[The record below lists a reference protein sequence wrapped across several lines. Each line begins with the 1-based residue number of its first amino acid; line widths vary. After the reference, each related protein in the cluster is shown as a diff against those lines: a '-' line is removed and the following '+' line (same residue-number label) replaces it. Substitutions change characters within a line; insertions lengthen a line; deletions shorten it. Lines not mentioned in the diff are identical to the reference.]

1 MSDRARKIV
10 ITIGCVIVLGG
21 VLGLLYPFVGNYINS
36 RSQAAAVEDY
46 QEVADSV
53 EDSESERL
61 LEEAREYN
69 RKLFA
74 RSESVTA
81 LSEDDMEEYNGI
93 LDMSM
98 STIMGYL
105 EIPKLGLSLPIYHG
119 TSEGVLQVGVGHL
132 AGSSFP
138 VGGENTHAVLT
149 GHSGLPSS
157 ELFTNLDQLKTGDTF
172 SITVLD
178 NVVTYSVFDISVHLP
193 EDVDLKFE
201 EGSDYCTLITC
212 TPIGANTHRLVVR
225 AQRVEPDEAVP
236 VETSQGLQ

>member
-1 MSDRARKIV
+1 MSDRARKI
-10 ITIGCVIVLGG
+10 IIIIGCVIVFGG
-21 VLGLLYPFVGNYINS
+21 VVGLLYPFVGNWINS
-36 RSQAAAVEDY
+36 RNQTAAVEDY
-46 QEVADSV
+46 QEVVKSI
-53 EDSESERL
+53 EDSENERL

-74 RSESVTA
+74 RSASVTA
-81 LSEDDMEEYNGI
+81 LSEDEMEEYNGI
-93 LDMSM
+93 LDMSL

-105 EIPKLGLSLPIYHG
+105 DIPKLDLSLPIYHG

-157 ELFTNLDQLKTGDTF
+157 ELFTNLDELKIGDTF

-178 NVVTYSVFDISVHLP
+178 NVVTYSVFDVSVFLP
-193 EDVDLKFE
+193 EDVDLEFE

-225 AQRVEPDEAVP
+225 AKRVDTDAAVP
-236 VETSQGLQ
+236 VETPQELQ